1 MITALFLNLLIT
13 ILGVIFVWLPE
24 VKTLPTIGGFD
35 IDAAFV
41 TGLSYFNRILD
52 VFWPI
57 KTVMTAFLIL
67 MGYYGLKIIVRFFI
81 GSRAPAH

>member
-1 MITALFLNLLIT
+1 MIISLLINVIIT
-13 ILGVIFVWLPE
+13 ILGAIFVWLPR
-24 VKTLPTIGGFD
+24 VDKLPNIGSFD
-35 IDAAFV
+35 IDAAMV
-41 TGLSYFNRILD
+41 SGLTYFNRILD

-67 MGYYGLKIIVRFFI
+67 MGYYGLKMLVRFFL